1 MCRSYI
7 HGAAHISAS
16 RFSKQQPM
24 IIKGNVPTDVTTEIM
39 AIGKFPKMLNYP
51 FKLPDS
57 NYVSLAFKETA
68 SFIS

>member
-1 MCRSYI
+1 
-7 HGAAHISAS
+7 
-16 RFSKQQPM
+16 M
-24 IIKGNVPTDVTTEIM
+24 IFKGNVPTDVTTEIM